1 MNTKLTLSIPKR
13 EVDFAKRIAKKRG
26 KSVSKMVEDYFSE
39 LKRVEEEAKKVNDPL
54 IIDLAGIISTGS
66 DDIMADIFGK
76 KRRL

>member
-54 IIDLAGIISTGS
+54 INDLAGIISTGS